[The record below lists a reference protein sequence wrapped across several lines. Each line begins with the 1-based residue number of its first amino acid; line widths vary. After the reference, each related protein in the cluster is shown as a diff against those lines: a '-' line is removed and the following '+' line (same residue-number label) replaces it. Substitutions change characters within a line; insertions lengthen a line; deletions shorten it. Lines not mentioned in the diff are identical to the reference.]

1 MQPARDEQTRGA
13 FVVASFLEDE
23 HRALREVMRTYAIV
37 SVLSLGLVAALAA
50 WQADRLLRPL
60 RSLRDTAQAITE
72 TDLSRRIPETGH
84 DDITAL
90 TRTIN

>member
-1 MQPARDEQTRGA
+1 M
-13 FVVASFLEDE
+13 
-23 HRALREVMRTYAIV
+23 

-60 RSLRDTAQAITE
+60 RSLRETAQAISE

-84 DDITAL
+84 DDIT
-90 TRTIN
+90 R